1 MHISGQTRVFM
12 VIGDPVAQV
21 RAPALFNRIFA
32 QHDIDAV
39 LVPARVPAGR
49 AASFA
54 REVLGSGSIA
64 GLWATVPHK
73 PALLPALA
81 GIDRHGRRAGSV
93 NAVRRAADG
102 TLEGALFD
110 GLGLVDAL
118 RHHGIALAGR
128 RVLLLG
134 AGGAGAAIAAAL
146 LDTPIAC
153 LSIHDLGDRAERLV
167 ERLQSEGCG
176 PRLQA
181 AGADPA
187 DHDLI
192 IQATPLGMR
201 PEDPLPLDVARIA
214 PGTQVFDILMK
225 SATTPLMRACAARGI
240 EAHPG
245 FEMLV
250 QQVPAYLEFF
260 GLPEV
265 ARAMRADL
273 SGVRQVIA
281 A

>member
-21 RAPALFNRIFA
+21 RAPVLFNRIFA

-39 LVPARVPAGR
+39 LVPAHVPAGR

-73 PALLPALA
+73 PALLPALF

-110 GLGLVDAL
+110 GLGLVGAL
-118 RHHGIALAGR
+118 AHHGIALAGR

-134 AGGAGAAIAAAL
+134 AAIAAAL
-146 LDTPIAC
+146 LDTPIAQ

-167 ERLQSEGCG
+167 ERLQVEVCG

-181 AGADPA
+181 ASADPA

-265 ARAMRADL
+265 ARAMRSDL

>member
-21 RAPALFNRIFA
+21 RAPVLFNRIFA

-39 LVPARVPAGR
+39 LVPAHVPAGH

-73 PALLPALA
+73 PALLPALF

-93 NAVRRAADG
+93 NAVRRVADG

-118 RHHGIALAGR
+118 RHHGIALTGR

-146 LDTPIAC
+146 LDTPIAQ

-167 ERLQSEGCG
+167 ERLQVEVCG

-181 AGADPA
+181 ASADPA

-265 ARAMRADL
+265 ARAMRSDL